1 MAFYTALGGNRFA
14 SNGYT
19 RGPWDAAA
27 QDIGPDPTVRLD
39 EAEGRPFFPVPWDVG
54 YHTAMEV
61 RFAAGSFLSR
71 GPATAWLRMRVPLVE
86 GEQPSPL
93 TRVLVA
99 ADSGNGVSNVLDFDR
114 YLFVN
119 TDLSV
124 HLLRYP
130 TGEWVCLQ
138 AATSVDS
145 AGIGLADTALHDDR
159 GPIGRC
165 AQSLFVSRRGR
176 PG

>member
-27 QDIGPDPTVRLD
+27 QHAGPPAALLGRAVEATARPGMRVARLTVDIARPACGPYRRGTAGLVRTQDGPAPDIGPDPTVRLD

-86 GEQPSPL
+86 G
-93 TRVLVA
+93 
-99 ADSGNGVSNVLDFDR
+99 
-114 YLFVN
+114 
-119 TDLSV
+119 
-124 HLLRYP
+124 
-130 TGEWVCLQ
+130 
-138 AATSVDS
+138 
-145 AGIGLADTALHDDR
+145 
-159 GPIGRC
+159 
-165 AQSLFVSRRGR
+165 
-176 PG
+176 